1 MLSYDISD
9 RNDKNIYML
18 FSDDCSDLLDRE
30 TTPQLTITVT
40 VSDGVAEAQCQV
52 SRE

>member
-9 RNDKNIYML
+9 RNGDMMSNVC
-18 FSDDCSDLLDRE
+18 FDDCSELLDRE
-30 TTPQLTITVT
+30 TTPQLTLTVS